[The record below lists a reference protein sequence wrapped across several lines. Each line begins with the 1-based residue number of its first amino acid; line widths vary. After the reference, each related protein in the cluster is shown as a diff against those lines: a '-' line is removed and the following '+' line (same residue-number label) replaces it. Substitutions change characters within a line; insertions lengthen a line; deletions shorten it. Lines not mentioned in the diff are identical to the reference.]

1 MPTSDERR
9 RVAQALREMGTPA
22 WPTLTDAVMGHPA
35 MRKKVVERLAEL
47 VDPTADVLLHTK
59 VGAVICGACGHIVLA
74 RRRRAGLLP
83 GMRGADDEGGG
94 RWRPIA
100 RSTALRRR

>member
-59 VGAVICGACGHIVLA
+59 VGAVICGACGHILCWLGEDVPDYCPECGA
-74 RRRRAGLLP
+74 RMMKGEEDGDR
-83 GMRGADDEGGG
+83 
-94 RWRPIA
+94 
-100 RSTALRRR
+100 